1 MIKQLGKNIPWNGK
15 IINMSITMPQY
26 VAYDGKVFEDSAQGA
41 RYDNDEFLK
50 VCNDILFIRYR
61 DYDSFDLIPKEQY
74 EDVVNEMAIYHTD
87 DILRA
92 LFLMIA
98 TPILY
103 CHTKAAADF
112 VEKCLKQKKSKV
124 SGIEQGLLCF
134 MDNDCNYHKLIE
146 NDDNKEIIC
155 VINNFIKE
163 NVK

>member
-1 MIKQLGKNIPWNGK
+1 MKQLGKNIPWNGK
-15 IINMSITMPQY
+15 MINMNITMPQY
-26 VAYDGKVFEDSAQGA
+26 IAYDGKVFEDNAQGA

-92 LFLMIA
+92 CFLMIA

-112 VEKCLKQKKSKV
+112 IEKCLKQKKSKV
-124 SGIEQGLLCF
+124 SGVEQGLLCF
-134 MDNDCNYHKLIE
+134 MDKDCNYHKLIE

-155 VINNFIKE
+155 TINNFIKE
-163 NVK
+163 NVE

>member
-15 IINMSITMPQY
+15 IINMNITMPQY
-26 VAYDGKVFEDSAQGA
+26 IAYDGKVFEDNAQGA
-41 RYDNDEFLK
+41 QYDNDEFLK

-74 EDVVNEMAIYHTD
+74 EDMVNEMAIYYTD

-134 MDNDCNYHKLIE
+134 MDKDCNYHKLIE